1 MKTFELVMALAIVP
15 FLALYFVIPESPRW
29 LISKH
34 RIDEAKAV
42 LEKALKVNKMPLS
55 LLHHLDKVERKE
67 EKSEKNVF
75 VTDLLHFPG
84 IRRNLICMAL
94 CWFCIAMANYGL
106 IYNTPS
112 FDWNVY
118 ITFVMPAFFS
128 FPVLIVQPFIE
139 NKIGRKWLYT
149 FLMAISGILLLCT
162 LAIPKGMFPHNWPI
176 MTFAWIG
183 TISCNFAL
191 ALGYVYGKEL
201 FPTTHRTLAVSTA
214 SACARLGGIA
224 SPYVALLEV
233 YDPILVLALY
243 GLFLI
248 AGAGLS
254 VFIWPDTN
262 SRNIPGTLEECEE
275 MSKIKIKNIF
285 CKS

>member
-139 NKIGRKWLYT
+139 NKIVCLDWDHQLQ
-149 FLMAISGILLLCT
+149 LC
-162 LAIPKGMFPHNWPI
+162 
-176 MTFAWIG
+176 
-183 TISCNFAL
+183 S
-191 ALGYVYGKEL
+191 
-201 FPTTHRTLAVSTA
+201 
-214 SACARLGGIA
+214 CARLR
-224 SPYVALLEV
+224 LRE
-233 YDPILVLALY
+233 
-243 GLFLI
+243 
-248 AGAGLS
+248 GAVPNDSSHPCG
-254 VFIWPDTN
+254 
-262 SRNIPGTLEECEE
+262 
-275 MSKIKIKNIF
+275 
-285 CKS
+285 